1 MCFILAHVEYHRK
14 FRSTL
19 RPLTSKPKNWQLS
32 LEWVWH
38 LKLRP
43 ILLRSL
49 AVVCAALSLLIV
61 WSEMTYQNV
70 NPVLSVI
77 GLLVQVARDRMS
89 YGAIEVKK
97 NVRSFRCP
105 DVIFVNGVRI

>member
-1 MCFILAHVEYHRK
+1 
-14 FRSTL
+14 
-19 RPLTSKPKNWQLS
+19 
-32 LEWVWH
+32 

-49 AVVCAALSLLIV
+49 AALCAVLSLLIV

-77 GLLVQVARDRMS
+77 GLLVQIARDRVS
-89 YGAIEVKK
+89 YGAIEV
-97 NVRSFRCP
+97 NSEYPYIEVFLELPLSMVMFAC
-105 DVIFVNGVRI
+105 D